1 MERSKVLAN
10 QIERPGK
17 RELKQILS
25 TEETGP
31 RNLLRGVGAVVAT
44 PYFAAK
50 DMMGKKLSDEE
61 KSELKREVTRGNK
74 GEDEYGTRPE
84 DFKKG
89 GKVKKY
95 AKGGCTCEA
104 SHRGDGIAIRG
115 KTRGKFV

>member
-1 MERSKVLAN
+1 MERSKVLAK

-17 RELKQILS
+17 RELKEILS
-25 TEETGP
+25 SDTTGP
-31 RNLLRGVGAVVAT
+31 RNLLRGVGAVAAT

-50 DMMGKKLSDEE
+50 DAMGTRLSNEA

-89 GKVKKY
+89 GKVRS
-95 AKGGCTCEA
+95 A
-104 SHRGDGIAIRG
+104 SSRADGIATKG
-115 KTRGKFV
+115 KTRGKMY